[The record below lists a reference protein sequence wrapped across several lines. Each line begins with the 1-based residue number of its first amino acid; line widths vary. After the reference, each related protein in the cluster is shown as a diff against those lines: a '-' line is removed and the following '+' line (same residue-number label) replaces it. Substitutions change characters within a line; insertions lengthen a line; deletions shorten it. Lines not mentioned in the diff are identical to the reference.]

1 MNIFVTVGQ
10 TKQQRSTNAVNRRL
24 AASLQ
29 VSGAPACVKRQSL
42 KSCSQA
48 CTFVLHTLIKPMSTL
63 QSPGPSPLPYHET
76 CCIHKIIRQDSVL
89 LLLCLLC
96 AATVEGS
103 SCSSWRCCCLPDC
116 AAAMPMLLLGVALN
130 PGGLMPLSFCCEA
143 AALLDGSGPH
153 PSLWVAALNPEG
165 LMPLSFS
172 SRW

>member
-96 AATVEGS
+96 YASTT
-103 SCSSWRCCCLPDC
+103 CSSVAVTHSILVLLLRMLRCYRGGVILLLMALLLSSGLRCCHAHASVGGCFEPWGSH
-116 AAAMPMLLLGVALN
+116 AVVILL
-130 PGGLMPLSFCCEA
+130 
-143 AALLDGSGPH
+143 
-153 PSLWVAALNPEG
+153 
-165 LMPLSFS
+165 
-172 SRW
+172 

>member
-76 CCIHKIIRQDSVL
+76 CCIHKIIRQNSVL

-96 AATVEGS
+96 YAS
-103 SCSSWRCCCLPDC
+103 STCSSVAVTHSILALLLRMLRCCRGGVI
-116 AAAMPMLLLGVALN
+116 LLL
-130 PGGLMPLSFCCEA
+130 M
-143 AALLDGSGPH
+143 ALLLSSGLRCYH
-153 PSLWVAALNPEG
+153 AHASVG
-165 LMPLSFS
+165 G
-172 SRW
+172 